1 MAAYATI
8 EDIKGRMTR
17 TLSATEETVA
27 GNLLDDAA
35 ILIDSFNSEASSDS
49 KKLVSC
55 RMVIRALG
63 SDLDVPIGATQGST
77 AGLGYSQSWTMQTGT
92 SGELYLGKEDKRLLG
107 ASNKIGIRSPLEDL
121 DHENNNG

>member
-1 MAAYATI
+1 MAYATY
-8 EDIKGRMTR
+8 EDVEARLGRE
-17 TLSATEETVA
+17 LTETEQQTCEV
-27 GNLLDDAA
+27 LLDDAA
-35 ILIDSFNSEASSDS
+35 VMIDTVNVNAPEGN
-49 KKLVSC
+49 KKIVSC

-63 SDLDVPIGATQGST
+63 SDLDVPIGATQGSM

-92 SGELYLGKEDKRLLG
+92 SGELYLGKEDRRLLG